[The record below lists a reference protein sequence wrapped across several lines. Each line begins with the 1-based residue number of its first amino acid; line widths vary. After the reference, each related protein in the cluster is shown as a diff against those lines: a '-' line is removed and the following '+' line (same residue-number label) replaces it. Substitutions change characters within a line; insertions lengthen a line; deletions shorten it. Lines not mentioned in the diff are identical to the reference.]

1 MYKSIYVP
9 VDNSDHSNRAVAC
22 ALGLGKAYSA
32 KLVGCHVYAAKLHDY
47 RFRQMEYTLPE
58 EYIDEVELERQRKIH
73 DSLITMGL
81 KLISDSY
88 LDGMSRLCG
97 ESGLAFEPRMMD
109 GKHHIEILKDLA
121 GSQHDLVVIGALGI
135 GRARDS
141 VIGSVCERV
150 ARQSDRDVWV
160 VKHVPD
166 PTEAER
172 DTILVGMDGSP
183 QSFGALMTAIDL
195 ARTFGK
201 KVETIAVYDPYLHYS
216 VFNGIVNVLTEQ
228 AAKVFRFE
236 EQNQLHEEIIDTGLA
251 QIYQSHLEVGERMAS
266 EAGIAIKKTLLD
278 GKPFQKILDHARKTN
293 PWLIVMGRIGVH
305 SPKDETGLGSNAENV
320 LRAAACDV
328 LLSTRVEVPRLDV
341 RAEETVRW
349 TPEAEARM
357 THVPEQVKGIA
368 RTGVLRL
375 ALEKGHSVITNAVID
390 EAMDRFMP
398 KSASAAT
405 KALAEAVALERAK
418 SGPVSMC
425 RACGVT
431 ATQSGAVKCTVCG
444 ATDFEV
450 ISQEMIERIAAVEGG
465 LQEETTYDGRKLR
478 WSEEA
483 RKGLWTMKN
492 AYQRRRVKAR
502 VEKRARMKKLDAI
515 TLDFARQ
522 VIEEET
528 GAPLEIQVPSA
539 VPTGTSGA
547 PKASPAGAERGEG
560 VPASD
565 GDGGSGGAKPPGL
578 SNESKLIARDDRKN
592 PLISIFDWTSEAVQR
607 VFRVPAGFM
616 RNQTQER
623 IEELARERTASVI
636 DLALVEE
643 GIEIGKRMMAEMIA
657 NYPSPGKSPAPP
669 VPTGPS
675 VAPSSAP
682 AEVRDAVR
690 NVVPAG
696 NGSGYLN
703 EVSPLTVRNE

>member
-22 ALGLGKAYSA
+22 SIALGKAFSA
-32 KLVGCHVYAAKLHDY
+32 KLVGCHVYAASLHDY

-97 ESGLAFEPRMMD
+97 DSGLAFEPRMMD
-109 GKHHIEILKDLA
+109 GKHHIEILKDLD
-121 GSQHDLVVIGALGI
+121 GSPHDLVVIGALGI

-150 ARQSDRDVWV
+150 ARQAARDVWV
-160 VKHVPD
+160 VKHVPE
-166 PTEAER
+166 PGEPER
-172 DTILVGMDGSP
+172 DTILVGIDGSP
-183 QSFGALMTAIDL
+183 QSFGAFMTAVDL
-195 ARTFGK
+195 ARAFGK

-266 EAGIAIKKTLLD
+266 ELGVEIKKTLLD
-278 GKPFQKILDHARKTN
+278 GKPFQKVLDHARKTN
-293 PWLIVMGRIGVH
+293 PWLLVVGRIGVH
-305 SPKDETGLGSNAENV
+305 SPKDEKGLGSNVENI
-320 LRAAACDV
+320 LRAANCDV
-328 LLSTRVEVPRLDV
+328 LLSTRLEVPRLDV
-341 RAEETVRW
+341 RAEESVRW
-349 TPEAEARM
+349 TPEAEERM
-357 THVPEQVKGIA
+357 KHVPEQVKGIA

-375 ALEKGHSVITNAVID
+375 ALEKGHSVVTNAVID

-425 RACGVT
+425 RSCGVA

-444 ATDFEV
+444 GTDFEV
-450 ISQEMIERIAAVEGG
+450 ISQEMIEKIAAVEGG

-478 WSEEA
+478 WSEDA

-502 VEKRARMKKLDAI
+502 VEKRARMLKLDAI

-528 GAPLEIQVPSA
+528 GAPLDIQGRAAQIPE
-539 VPTGTSGA
+539 GA
-547 PKASPAGAERGEG
+547 AAAAGEARL
-560 VPASD
+560 V
-565 GDGGSGGAKPPGL
+565 
-578 SNESKLIARDDRKN
+578 ARDDKKN
-592 PLISIFDWTSEAVQR
+592 PLISTFEWTADAAQR
-607 VFRVPAGFM
+607 LLRVPAGFM

-623 IEELARERTASVI
+623 VEELARERAAAAI
-636 DLALVEE
+636 DLPLVDD
-643 GIEIGKRMMAEMIA
+643 GIEVRQPMIAEMIA
-657 NYPSPGKSPAPP
+657 NYPSPGKSP
-669 VPTGPS
+669 G
-675 VAPSSAP
+675 VATAARDSAGSSATSK
-682 AEVRDAVR
+682 
-690 NVVPAG
+690 G
-696 NGSGYLN
+696 NGYLN
-703 EVSPLTVRNE
+703 EVSPLTARPAGEALVRIGSVAPMTSG

>member
-9 VDNSDHSNRAVAC
+9 VDNSDHSNRAVSC
-22 ALGLGKAYSA
+22 AIALGKAYSA
-32 KLVGCHVYAAKLHDY
+32 KLVGNHVYAAKLHDY

-88 LDGMSRLCG
+88 LDGMSRLCR
-97 ESGLAFEPRMMD
+97 ESGLEFEPRMMD

-121 GSQHDLVVIGALGI
+121 GSAHDLVVIGALGI

-160 VKHVPD
+160 VKHVPE
-166 PTEAER
+166 PGEAER

-183 QSFGALMTAIDL
+183 QSFGALKTAIDL
-195 ARTFGK
+195 AGTFGK
-201 KVETIAVYDPYLHYS
+201 KVEAIAVYDPYLHYS

-251 QIYQSHLEVGERMAS
+251 QIYQSHLEVAERMAA
-266 EAGIAIKKTLLD
+266 EAGVAIKKTLLD
-278 GKPFQKILDHARKTN
+278 GKPFQKIIDHARKTN
-293 PWLIVMGRIGVH
+293 PFLIVLGRIGVH
-305 SPKDETGLGSNAENV
+305 SPKDETALGSNVENI
-320 LRAAACDV
+320 LRGAPCDV
-328 LLSTRVEVPRLDV
+328 LLSTRLEVPRIDV
-341 RAEETVRW
+341 RAEETIRW

-357 THVPEQVKGIA
+357 KNVPEQVKGIA

-390 EAMDRFMP
+390 DAMDRFMP

-425 RACGVT
+425 RACGIT
-431 ATQSGAVKCTVCG
+431 ATQTGAVKCTVCG

-450 ISQEMIERIAAVEGG
+450 ISQEMIEKIAAAEGG
-465 LQEETTYDGRKLR
+465 LEEETTYDGRKLR

-502 VEKRARMKKLDAI
+502 VEKRARMTKLDAI
-515 TLDFARQ
+515 TLEFARQ

-528 GAPLEIQVPSA
+528 GAPLEIAASA
-539 VPTGTSGA
+539 PNDAKGA
-547 PKASPAGAERGEG
+547 QPDGAAANG
-560 VPASD
+560 
-565 GDGGSGGAKPPGL
+565 GGAGT
-578 SNESKLIARDDRKN
+578 EAKLIARDDRKN
-592 PLISIFDWTSEAVQR
+592 PLISTFDWTSEAAQR
-607 VFRVPAGFM
+607 VLRVPAGFM
-616 RNQTQER
+616 RNRTQER
-623 IEELARERTASVI
+623 IETLARDRGAASI
-636 DLALVEE
+636 DLTLVEA
-643 GIEIGKRMMAEMIA
+643 GIEIGKQEMAAMIA
-657 NYPSPGKSPAPP
+657 NYPTPGQGTAVAAPMPAAAA
-669 VPTGPS
+669 TGL
-675 VAPSSAP
+675 
-682 AEVRDAVR
+682 DAKQTR
-690 NVVPAG
+690 NIADAQNKAQVVPAG

-703 EVSPLTVRNE
+703 EVSSLTVPNQVETGGTREH

>member
-160 VKHVPD
+160 VKHVPE
-166 PTEAER
+166 PGEAER
-172 DTILVGMDGSP
+172 DTILVGVDGSP

-201 KVETIAVYDPYLHYS
+201 KVEAIAVYDPYLHYS

-251 QIYQSHLEVGERMAS
+251 QIYQSHLEIGERMGS
-266 EAGIAIKKTLLD
+266 EAGVGIRKTLLD

-293 PWLIVMGRIGVH
+293 PVAHRDGADRRSQPEGRDRAGKQRGER
-305 SPKDETGLGSNAENV
+305 SPR
-320 LRAAACDV
+320 RAVRRASLHA
-328 LLSTRVEVPRLDV
+328 PRGAPAR
-341 RAEETVRW
+341 RARGGDR
-349 TPEAEARM
+349 PMDARGRGA
-357 THVPEQVKGIA
+357 HDA
-368 RTGVLRL
+368 RTRAGQ
-375 ALEKGHSVITNAVID
+375 GH
-390 EAMDRFMP
+390 RP
-398 KSASAAT
+398 H
-405 KALAEAVALERAK
+405 
-418 SGPVSMC
+418 
-425 RACGVT
+425 
-431 ATQSGAVKCTVCG
+431 
-444 ATDFEV
+444 
-450 ISQEMIERIAAVEGG
+450 
-465 LQEETTYDGRKLR
+465 GR
-478 WSEEA
+478 
-483 RKGLWTMKN
+483 
-492 AYQRRRVKAR
+492 
-502 VEKRARMKKLDAI
+502 
-515 TLDFARQ
+515 
-522 VIEEET
+522 
-528 GAPLEIQVPSA
+528 
-539 VPTGTSGA
+539 
-547 PKASPAGAERGEG
+547 
-560 VPASD
+560 
-565 GDGGSGGAKPPGL
+565 
-578 SNESKLIARDDRKN
+578 
-592 PLISIFDWTSEAVQR
+592 
-607 VFRVPAGFM
+607 
-616 RNQTQER
+616 
-623 IEELARERTASVI
+623 
-636 DLALVEE
+636 
-643 GIEIGKRMMAEMIA
+643 
-657 NYPSPGKSPAPP
+657 PSPGAREGAFGDHQRGDRRSDGP
-669 VPTGPS
+669 VH
-675 VAPSSAP
+675 
-682 AEVRDAVR
+682 AEERVDRDQG
-690 NVVPAG
+690 AG
-696 NGSGYLN
+696 RGSGARAGKGRARCRCAGRAA
-703 EVSPLTVRNE
+703 SRPRRAIP

>member
-9 VDNSDHSNRAVAC
+9 VDNSDHSNRAIAC
-22 ALGLGKAYSA
+22 AVAMGKAFDA
-32 KLVGCHVYAAKLHDY
+32 KLVGCHVYAAQLHDY

-97 ESGLAFEPRMMD
+97 ESGIEFEPRMMD
-109 GKHHIEILKDLA
+109 GKHHTEILKDLA
-121 GSQHDLVVIGALGI
+121 GSKPDLVVIGALGI

-150 ARQSDRDVWV
+150 ARQTDRDVWV

-166 PTEAER
+166 PGEPDR
-172 DTILVGMDGSP
+172 DTILVGVDGSP
-183 QSFGALMTAIDL
+183 QSFGALMTALDL
-195 ARTFGK
+195 AREFGK
-201 KVETIAVYDPYLHYS
+201 KVEAIAVYDPYLHYS

-266 EAGIAIKKTLLD
+266 EAGVQIKKTLLD

-293 PWLIVMGRIGVH
+293 PWLIVLGRIGVH
-305 SPKDETGLGSNAENV
+305 SPKDETGLGSNVENI
-320 LRAAACDV
+320 LRAAPCDV
-328 LLSTRVEVPRLDV
+328 LLSTRLEVPRLDL

-349 TPEAEARM
+349 TPEAEERM
-357 THVPEQVKGIA
+357 KHVPEQVKGIA

-375 ALEKGHSVITNAVID
+375 ALEKGHSVITSAVID
-390 EAMDRFMP
+390 DAMDRFMP
-398 KSASAAT
+398 KSASART

-425 RACGVT
+425 RACGVA
-431 ATQSGAVKCTVCG
+431 ATQSNAVKCTVCG
-444 ATDFEV
+444 ASDFEV
-450 ISQEMIERIAAVEGG
+450 ISQEMIEKIAAVEGG

-478 WSEEA
+478 WSEDA

-502 VEKRARMKKLDAI
+502 VEKRARMMKLDAI

-528 GAPLEIQVPSA
+528 GATLDIKAPAA
-539 VPTGTSGA
+539 VQTAVS
-547 PKASPAGAERGEG
+547 
-560 VPASD
+560 
-565 GDGGSGGAKPPGL
+565 
-578 SNESKLIARDDRKN
+578 ESKLVARDEKNN
-592 PLISIFDWTSEAVQR
+592 PLVSSFEWTNDATQR
-607 VFRVPAGFM
+607 IMRVPAGFM
-616 RNQTQER
+616 RNKTQER
-623 IEELARERTASVI
+623 IEELATSRAATTI
-636 DLALVEE
+636 DLALVED
-643 GIEIGKRMMAEMIA
+643 GIEIGKKMMAEMIA
-657 NYPSPGKSPAPP
+657 TYSGPQSGGAKPEVAATPAP
-669 VPTGPS
+669 S
-675 VAPSSAP
+675 
-682 AEVRDAVR
+682 
-690 NVVPAG
+690 NG
-696 NGSGYLN
+696 NGNRRGYLN
-703 EVSPLTVRNE
+703 EVSQITARSASDEPRQA